1 MNKFAALRSKRQLT
15 QPEAAKLLGIAKHSV
30 YLYEA
35 GRSKPSYPV
44 LLKYCKVFNVPLDHL
59 MDYVPVATTP
69 RPKTTR
75 GQR

>member
-1 MNKFAALRSKRQLT
+1 MNKFAALRLERNLT
-15 QPEAAKLLGIAKHSV
+15 QPQAAKLLGIAKHSV

-35 GRSKPSYPV
+35 GRNKPSYPV
-44 LLKYCKVFNVPLDHL
+44 LLRYCKVFRVPLSEL
-59 MDYVPVATTP
+59 MDYVPAPVTP